1 MTPPHFFG
9 PKNPINVNSIRPYLN
24 QPQSLPNFSTVDSEV
39 GESKL
44 HSKPESSNCCRVVM
58 ALLIQNPKRVPQT
71 QRNAPLTSSNTRI
84 EMCFQFAQKKKKKLR
99 RIHKLHKLTIKP
111 VETEHLQEKKPQNGW
126 GKCTFLEHLL
136 ETGWPTDL
144 EAARRWGHLR
154 NAAYTAIPVRS
165 YSRSTRKSTNCI
177 YPNDQIA
184 KLHLKFLFFSVN
196 AECFPQQ
203 Q

>member
-1 MTPPHFFG
+1 VSPNCIPNPNPPAVVEWLWRCWSKTRKG
-9 PKNPINVNSIRPYLN
+9 CPKHNVMLHL
-24 QPQSLPNFSTVDSEV
+24 LPRTH
-39 GESKL
+39 ESKCAFNL
-44 HSKPESSNCCRVVM
+44 H
-58 ALLIQNPKRVPQT
+58 
-71 QRNAPLTSSNTRI
+71 
-84 EMCFQFAQKKKKKLR
+84 KKKKKLR

-144 EAARRWGHLR
+144 EAVRRWGHLR